1 MAELISAF
9 EIPARQRVLLGER
22 RPAVQE
28 LQLRRVRGEL
38 GEAKRSSERRAAVA
52 HEVHSMT

>member
-1 MAELISAF
+1 VAELISAF

-38 GEAKRSSERRAAVA
+38 GEAKRSS
-52 HEVHSMT
+52 